1 MEGENKRKHAESPE
15 ILATRAL
22 WHLPPCTVNQ
32 KALQELC
39 AAAQGRIEEVRVYAA
54 KATDDLIKLRESAR
68 ERAAYS
74 TDPQATMEAIELRVA
89 YLSEELSRAESSK
102 IAALESELVHADA
115 ALERL
120 HDAGA
125 QAVGLPIDVLFPGS
139 ASFGYLPLVPA
150 EPSTMCLEPCAVAET
165 LATICAPSSLGSVD
179 VMLHGI
185 PAHSTWVYLPAQIHL
200 SVSRACRSAGELR
213 ATTASL
219 CERLRVAAALLPQES
234 GARRRAGHQSP
245 VPLVATCETS
255 ESSAGARVTVTFAAP
270 APGSDAFQVLAE
282 LWRGGWGLAVRI
294 ALGAALLDVG
304 TLDPARSPGSG
315 VRVFRAAGPV
325 RQPGSLLRACCS
337 AAPSSTT
344 AALRAL
350 SNSGSS
356 SNSTEETDAMG
367 RSCLWWAC
375 NLGQTALVQAL
386 LAAGAEPRARDRG
399 GYTPLHVAAEEG
411 HVSVVRLL
419 LEDPRL
425 DVVAEIAPSGVT
437 PLGCA
442 ASGDHVHAVAAL
454 LADPRV
460 SRAAVEEAMRMA
472 MSKAMSLLVAYLRR
486 VSDAG
491 RH

>member
-1 MEGENKRKHAESPE
+1 MEGEKKRNREATFPLQVVPPQ

-22 WHLPPCTVNQ
+22 WHLPPCTVNF

-39 AAAQGRIEEVRVYAA
+39 AAAQGRIEEVRASAA
-54 KATDDLIKLRESAR
+54 KATHDLIKLRESAH

-74 TDPQATMEAIELRVA
+74 PDPQAMMDAIDLRVA
-89 YLSEELSRAESSK
+89 YLSEDLSRAESLK
-102 IAALESELVHADA
+102 IAALESELVRADA

-125 QAVGLPIDVLFPGS
+125 QGAGLPIDVLFPGS
-139 ASFGYLPLVPA
+139 ASFGSLPLEPA
-150 EPSTMCLEPCAVAET
+150 EPSTLCLEPSAVVET
-165 LATICAPSSLGSVD
+165 LATLCAPASLGLAD
-179 VMLHGI
+179 VTLHGV

-200 SVSRACRSAGELR
+200 RVSRACRSAGELR
-213 ATTASL
+213 AATASL
-219 CERLRVAAALLPQES
+219 CERLRVAAALLPQET
-234 GARRRAGHQSP
+234 GARRRAGHQPP
-245 VPLVATCETS
+245 VPLLATCAMS
-255 ESSAGARVTVTFAAP
+255 ESSAGVCVTVTIAAP
-270 APGSDAFQVLAE
+270 APGSDAFPVAAE

-304 TLDPARSPGSG
+304 TLDPARSPDSG
-315 VRVFRAAGPV
+315 IRVFLAADLV

-337 AAPSSTT
+337 TAPSSTT

-350 SNSGSS
+350 SNGGS
-356 SNSTEETDAMG
+356 STEETDAMG

-375 NLGQTALVQAL
+375 NHGQTALVQAL

-425 DVVAEIAPSGVT
+425 DAKAEIAAAGVT

-442 ASGDHVHAVAAL
+442 ARGDHVHVVAAL

-460 SRAAVEEAMRMA
+460 SRAAVEGATRVAMRKSMA
-472 MSKAMSLLVAYLRR
+472 LLMAHLR
-486 VSDAG
+486 
-491 RH
+491 